1 MCFLLIREIFT
12 LNKKTLV
19 VSVLIFCRSE
29 KIKASASTRQIA
41 FCGLWSFINA
51 KTVRRRILMAR
62 VMVRIFDWI
71 KTTAKGIG
79 KKRKIILLSGI
90 IGSAMVSLEF
100 VTLACYVIKAKHS
113 RV

>member
-1 MCFLLIREIFT
+1 
-12 LNKKTLV
+12 
-19 VSVLIFCRSE
+19 
-29 KIKASASTRQIA
+29 
-41 FCGLWSFINA
+41 
-51 KTVRRRILMAR
+51 MAR